1 MVAKF
6 DESKIRQ
13 SQRDRIVNLRIWNGM
28 DVIGPEALLAHHASV
43 AARLVTA
50 ITSGY
55 SNVFPETEYGHVT
68 RRNNEAWWTLAMLVY
83 PDTQHAELDAIVGRA
98 RLNTFAHYPHLLYRT
113 SCHVKEVLH

>member
-1 MVAKF
+1 MERAV
-6 DESKIRQ
+6 
-13 SQRDRIVNLRIWNGM
+13 
-28 DVIGPEALLAHHASV
+28 AHHASV

-68 RRNNEAWWTLAMLVY
+68 RRNNGAWWTLAMLVY
-83 PDTQHAELDAIVGRA
+83 PDTQHAGLDAIVGRA
-98 RLNTFAHYPHLLYRT
+98 RLNTFAHYPDLLYRT